1 MKKKTIVA
9 TTLSTLLVST
19 AILAN
24 AVKDDEVETSTA
36 ITEPS
41 TEVVTTEATTDM
53 TSTAATT
60 ASNESATPLASS
72 TNFNS

>member
-24 AVKDDEVETSTA
+24 AVKADEVETSTA
-36 ITEPS
+36 ITEQRQK
-41 TEVVTTEATTDM
+41 
-53 TSTAATT
+53 
-60 ASNESATPLASS
+60 
-72 TNFNS
+72 

>member
-19 AILAN
+19 ANLAN
-24 AVKDDEVETSTA
+24 AVKADEVETSTV
-36 ITEPS
+36 ITAPS

>member
-1 MKKKTIVA
+1 
-9 TTLSTLLVST
+9 
-19 AILAN
+19 
-24 AVKDDEVETSTA
+24 
-36 ITEPS
+36 
-41 TEVVTTEATTDM
+41 M